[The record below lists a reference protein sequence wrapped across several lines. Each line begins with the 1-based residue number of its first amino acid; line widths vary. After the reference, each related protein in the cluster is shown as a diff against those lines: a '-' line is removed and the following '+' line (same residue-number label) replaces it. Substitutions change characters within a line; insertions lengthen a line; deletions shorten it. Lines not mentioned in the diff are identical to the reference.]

1 MISVAAMRWFLL
13 FIVMLVNLEK
23 CHATG
28 CVNLALKWDPKIIS
42 SHPFISW
49 SMNCLQLQWT
59 REKWSLFTQHLDCPS
74 VQTVKIYAVKYVTN
88 KMPLSCQ
95 SIENEFMVV
104 VSSFSCKYFCKNWH
118 PLLGWA
124 LRTQSLIYMFNSIRA
139 DAHCLVNPTYLS
151 LSINDGKNKIDWLRD
166 KPISLFW
173 STADD
178 VTNNEED
185 DDEEEVIEK
194 WEESGKIKMST
205 LVQCWLYILV
215 I

>member
-1 MISVAAMRWFLL
+1 
-13 FIVMLVNLEK
+13 MLQDVSTWHWNGILK
-23 CHATG
+23 LSHLIPLSPGPWT
-28 CVNLALKWDPKIIS
+28 ALS
-42 SHPFISW
+42 SSEPGK
-49 SMNCLQLQWT
+49 NCLY
-59 REKWSLFTQHLDCPS
+59 FTQHLDCPS

-104 VSSFSCKYFCKNWH
+104 VSSFSCNYFCKNWH